1 MTVTISLAKCL
12 EKVLEPSQARRYI
25 KFAKKENGITPRNSY
40 NSALRCLNAKD
51 SEGAIY
57 YLILSLEED
66 RNNEPSLH
74 LVKTML
80 FGLSKKFH
88 DEGGENYKIKYVT
101 LINWI
106 NSIEKKLSENEKT
119 LILLKNEKK
128 NQKDK
133 GFWGVLEQIFFKKS
147 VKNYDLLI
155 ANLIREQA
163 ELKKNISFASKLSR
177 IEEYAKV
184 LSLILE
190 ICLYPA
196 RYAWVI
202 S

>member
-12 EKVLEPSQARRYI
+12 EKVLEPSQARRYV
-25 KFAKKENGITPRNSY
+25 KFAKKEEGITPKYSY

-57 YLILSLEED
+57 YLISSLEDD
-66 RNNEPSLH
+66 RGHEPSLH

-88 DEGGENYKIKYVT
+88 DDGGENYKIKYVT

-106 NSIEKKLSENEKT
+106 NSIEKKISENEKQI
-119 LILLKNEKK
+119 ILLRNEKK
-128 NQKDK
+128 KQVDK
-133 GFWGVLEQIFFKKS
+133 GFWGVLEKIFFKKS

-155 ANLIREQA
+155 NNLIREQA
-163 ELKKNISFASKLSR
+163 ELKKSLNFASRLSR

-202 S
+202 G